1 TSTGPSAESRTQVLD
16 ALASAEATAGRG
28 MHTADL
34 ATALAAGLGE
44 LWLGQADR
52 ARPDV
57 LAKARSLAVR
67 IGDNSNLTLDPDL
80 DTYYLQ
86 DIIVS
91 KIPVLIGHLS
101 ELQSLLGRAGG
112 ADSPSPER
120 AARALMVDGLMRST
134 VEEIQKN
141 LTSAY
146 SGNADGSLRRAVD
159 PAFTTMLSASMAN
172 LDILKARFDKANVVA
187 VASIERPDAEAAKLA
202 IDAWAVAQ
210 AELARLLQQ
219 RIDGLV
225 TRLNGSL
232 ALLVAI
238 ALVCVLFAVMTY
250 LHIARPLEQFERVVK
265 KVRETRDYSLRI
277 ERSGDDE
284 IGKLAAAFNDML
296 SELATVRAR
305 ESSDHLELGHV
316 ARFTTM

>member
-1 TSTGPSAESRTQVLD
+1 
-16 ALASAEATAGRG
+16 
-28 MHTADL
+28 
-34 ATALAAGLGE
+34 
-44 LWLGQADR
+44 
-52 ARPDV
+52 
-57 LAKARSLAVR
+57 
-67 IGDNSNLTLDPDL
+67 
-80 DTYYLQ
+80 
-86 DIIVS
+86 
-91 KIPVLIGHLS
+91 
-101 ELQSLLGRAGG
+101 
-112 ADSPSPER
+112 
-120 AARALMVDGLMRST
+120 
-134 VEEIQKN
+134 QKN

-316 ARFTTM
+316 ARVTTMGGMTASLAHELKQPLAAIATNADAGLRWLARAAPDVDEARRALTDIADDVGRASEVIESIRSIFKKDNHNRRLISVNDLIPDVLALAHGRL